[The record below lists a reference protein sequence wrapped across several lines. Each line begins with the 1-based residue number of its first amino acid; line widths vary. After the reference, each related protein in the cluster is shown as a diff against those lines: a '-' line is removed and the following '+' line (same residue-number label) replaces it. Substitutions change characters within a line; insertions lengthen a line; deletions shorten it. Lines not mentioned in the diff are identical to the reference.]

1 MNKIEKGPVRYFYA
15 VYISG
20 QFNEVPLSA
29 NANALIDENLH
40 GTPQTDLTELKC
52 GSTQYLWTGR

>member
-52 GSTQYLWTGR
+52 GSTQYL